1 MGQLLNGCSKISSLD
16 SLKLFINIKHGRIT
30 IEHFQYV
37 MNIALDQVD
46 FIHFYID
53 HLKNCCLCSVIV
65 KDVENALISTLG
77 SDMTEQACEAS
88 CPAVV
93 GTIPGGSLVAGV
105 LCPQAC
111 KR

>member
-1 MGQLLNGCSKISSLD
+1 M
-16 SLKLFINIKHGRIT
+16 
-30 IEHFQYV
+30 
-37 MNIALDQVD
+37 
-46 FIHFYID
+46 
-53 HLKNCCLCSVIV
+53 CSVLV

-88 CPAVV
+88 CPAVI

>member
-1 MGQLLNGCSKISSLD
+1 M
-16 SLKLFINIKHGRIT
+16 R
-30 IEHFQYV
+30 
-37 MNIALDQVD
+37 
-46 FIHFYID
+46 
-53 HLKNCCLCSVIV
+53 SVSV

-88 CPAVV
+88 CPAVI

>member
-1 MGQLLNGCSKISSLD
+1 MLIFTTTIDYLLKYFMWCVS
-16 SLKLFINIKHGRIT
+16 
-30 IEHFQYV
+30 
-37 MNIALDQVD
+37 
-46 FIHFYID
+46 
-53 HLKNCCLCSVIV
+53 V
-65 KDVENALISTLG
+65 KDVEKALISTLG

-88 CPAVV
+88 CPAVI